1 MAEQYSMQAE
11 NLMKSAVEEYKE
23 IVKEVKATDANLT
36 IIRNIRVSIQGKP
49 RRLVDIADL
58 KKTEDVHK
66 IQLLVFNTDHIEL
79 LTEQIDELNF
89 SYDVDGQFINIT
101 VPDPTN
107 KQLMEVVDDLNRKK
121 NSAMGRLTK
130 AKSEATSRART
141 AVENEF
147 ITQGVASAASRKC
160 DEYYQNYGDQISEM
174 TLEKFSII
182 NFYERRAR
190 RILPPLY
197 LMIIIVIPLLYHY
210 YTIPI

>member
-79 LTEQIDELNF
+79 LTDQIDELNF

-101 VPDPTN
+101 VPDPTY

-174 TLEKFSII
+174 TLEKIKD
-182 NFYERRAR
+182 
-190 RILPPLY
+190 ILGPEFFEKYKTEELDFA
-197 LMIIIVIPLLYHY
+197 
-210 YTIPI
+210 

>member
-101 VPDPTN
+101 VPDPTY

-121 NSAMGRLTK
+121 NSAMGKLTK

-174 TLEKFSII
+174 TLEKIKD
-182 NFYERRAR
+182 
-190 RILPPLY
+190 ILGPEFFEKYKKEELDFA
-197 LMIIIVIPLLYHY
+197 
-210 YTIPI
+210 

>member
-79 LTEQIDELNF
+79 LTDQIDELNF

-101 VPDPTN
+101 VPDPTY

-174 TLEKFSII
+174 TLEKVKD
-182 NFYERRAR
+182 
-190 RILPPLY
+190 ILGPEFFEKYKTEELDFA
-197 LMIIIVIPLLYHY
+197 
-210 YTIPI
+210 

>member
-66 IQLLVFNTDHIEL
+66 IQLLVFNTDHIDL

-101 VPDPTN
+101 VPDPTY

-174 TLEKFSII
+174 TLEKIKV
-182 NFYERRAR
+182 
-190 RILPPLY
+190 ILGPEFFEKYKTEELDFA
-197 LMIIIVIPLLYHY
+197 
-210 YTIPI
+210 

>member
-1 MAEQYSMQAE
+1 MITKEQIE
-11 NLMKSAVEEYKE
+11 K
-23 IVKEVKATDANLT
+23 
-36 IIRNIRVSIQGKP
+36 
-49 RRLVDIADL
+49 IADL
-58 KKTEDVHK
+58 SRLTLSDEEKEKLK
-66 IQLLVFNTDHIEL
+66 SEL
-79 LTEQIDELNF
+79 SQIVGYIEQIDELNF

-101 VPDPTN
+101 VPDPTY

-174 TLEKFSII
+174 TLEKIKD
-182 NFYERRAR
+182 
-190 RILPPLY
+190 ILGPEFFEKYKTEELDFA
-197 LMIIIVIPLLYHY
+197 
-210 YTIPI
+210 